1 MSLLKIRAKECLK
14 VEAFSLRSE
23 MEHGYSL
30 TQQKFNVIECTW
42 TIRKIS

>member
-1 MSLLKIRAKECLK
+1 MSLRAKECLK